1 MKKIEMDR
9 RQFMQGA
16 AAFGALGVA
25 GFGSG
30 ARADAYQLPESFQ
43 PKEVR
48 LRVKLPPGELHL
60 IADTF
65 KLYWTLENRR
75 AIRYTTGIG
84 RPGLYH
90 PGEYTVGRKAKWPS
104 WTPTPAMIARNPA
117 YAQWADGMPGGPNN
131 PLGARAL
138 YLYNAR
144 GHDTYLRIHGTN
156 LPRTIGTRVSN
167 GCARLINPHIEELYE
182 RVPVG
187 TRVVLYA
194 PGVRPA

>member
-1 MKKIEMDR
+1 MIEDDKFQR
-9 RQFMQGA
+9 RQFLAGSLA
-16 AAFGALGVA
+16 AGALASVGMA
-25 GFGSG
+25 GP
-30 ARADAYQLPESFQ
+30 AQAAYQLPESFQ
-43 PKEVR
+43 PVQVR

-65 KLYWTLENRR
+65 KLYWTLENRK
-75 AIRYTTGIG
+75 AIRYTAGIG

-156 LPRTIGTRVSN
+156 LPETIGTRVSN
-167 GCARLINPHIEELYE
+167 GCARLINPHIEDLYE
-182 RVPVG
+182 RVPIG

-194 PGVRPA
+194 PGERPA